1 MTSRLFALSAA
12 LAVAFATL
20 VAPAPAATPLQEGY
34 DPHVV
39 SQGVGA
45 GHDAGSGAIPF
56 TGLDLGLFLVCGV
69 VLLAIG
75 VTMSRLGRRA
85 D

>member
-1 MTSRLFALSAA
+1 MTVRLFALSAA
-12 LAVAFATL
+12 LAVGFATL
-20 VAPAPAATPLQEGY
+20 VAPAPAATTLQEGY

-39 SQGVGA
+39 SQGVGTA
-45 GHDAGSGAIPF
+45 HDAGSGTIPF
-56 TGLDLGLFLVCGV
+56 TGLDLGLVLASGV

-75 VTMSRLGRRA
+75 VTMSRLGRRT